1 VGRRW
6 LGATV
11 VVVTLATMGL
21 SACSTSD
28 ASSSTSTGAA
38 TDVLTMTMPT
48 DVTAAGVVT
57 AAVILRAGSV
67 EDAIANGTV
76 TPAEVDLARQAV
88 AEGKL
93 ALWAQR
99 AEADLK

>member
-1 VGRRW
+1 
-6 LGATV
+6 
-11 VVVTLATMGL
+11 
-21 SACSTSD
+21 
-28 ASSSTSTGAA
+28 
-38 TDVLTMTMPT
+38 MTMPT

-67 EDAIANGTV
+67 EEAVANGTV

-88 AEGKL
+88 VDKTLE
-93 ALWAQR
+93 LWAQR

>member
-1 VGRRW
+1 M
-6 LGATV
+6 
-11 VVVTLATMGL
+11 TLTAMSL
-21 SACSTSD
+21 SACSNSGATSP
-28 ASSSTSTGAA
+28 TSTG
-38 TDVLTMTMPT
+38 TTSDILTMTMPP

-67 EDAIANGTV
+67 EEAVANGTV